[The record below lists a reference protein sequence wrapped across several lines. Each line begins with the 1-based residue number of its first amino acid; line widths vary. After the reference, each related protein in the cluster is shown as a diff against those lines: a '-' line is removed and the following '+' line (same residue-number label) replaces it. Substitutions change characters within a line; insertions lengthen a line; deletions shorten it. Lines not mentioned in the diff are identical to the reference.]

1 MINDPGTYTVEAKW
15 GAQTTQSTFE
25 FTGDESPVEEAEPEP
40 EAEEPIPEI
49 TSLTTYTDP
58 QGMFTIDVPSD
69 WNLEMFT
76 DDPTGVSR
84 GFYDT
89 DSGSWHGKILI
100 FYYPLYG
107 TVLSAST
114 DSANVNRLAD
124 ELSDSCQDTTFANDG
139 VMCYNHITV
148 GTTIGPNT
156 ETSGFADKTSKMY
169 TVAGTY
175 WMQYDDPVEWPD
187 RSPGVEYHR
196 SEIVTQI
203 ISGVDVWE
211 VAIYLDEEYS
221 DAYLASMAQSVES
234 FVVGTP
240 QPSII
245 VGTYEDSYNYGEEI
259 GVWGMIG
266 NYVGGDV
273 SITVKESNGNVLAV
287 GQTTPFSS
295 GHFSATITGNFVA
308 GTYTLTANYQGTTAD
323 ASFEFV
329 GATLSNVTV
338 QNAEGS
344 STPGCEETNDCF
356 IPSTV
361 TIVEGGTV
369 TWQNTDNAAHTATSG
384 HSFGPDGLWDS
395 SLIMPG
401 GSFSV
406 TLNTSGTYDYYCMVH
421 PWMQGTVVVGDG
433 VGPETEAEP
442 VCDSGI
448 VIDGVCQIEIA
459 SQPELDVYVGQSEY
473 NVGDE
478 ITVTVGLINTESNEM
493 VIIDVLDPAGNPI
506 VTRAATVSP
515 GDSESIE
522 FRISNNFLTGNYKVV
537 ASSTIDGNTITDIT
551 FFKLKSL
558 YNQFQISSVEVTD
571 QQGNP
576 STLSKGTLGYIKV
589 SLTSDANITALVT
602 VNLFD
607 ADLLT
612 LGVGSVRSTISEGET
627 EIILS
632 FLIPN
637 DAASGDA
644 EIFVNGFT
652 DWISSGGIPLT
663 GEFSTTGEIS

>member
-1 MINDPGTYTVEAKW
+1 
-15 GAQTTQSTFE
+15 
-25 FTGDESPVEEAEPEP
+25 
-40 EAEEPIPEI
+40 
-49 TSLTTYTDP
+49 
-58 QGMFTIDVPSD
+58 
-69 WNLEMFT
+69 
-76 DDPTGVSR
+76 
-84 GFYDT
+84 
-89 DSGSWHGKILI
+89 
-100 FYYPLYG
+100 
-107 TVLSAST
+107 
-114 DSANVNRLAD
+114 
-124 ELSDSCQDTTFANDG
+124 
-139 VMCYNHITV
+139 
-148 GTTIGPNT
+148 
-156 ETSGFADKTSKMY
+156 
-169 TVAGTY
+169 
-175 WMQYDDPVEWPD
+175 
-187 RSPGVEYHR
+187 
-196 SEIVTQI
+196 
-203 ISGVDVWE
+203 
-211 VAIYLDEEYS
+211 
-221 DAYLASMAQSVES
+221 
-234 FVVGTP
+234 
-240 QPSII
+240 
-245 VGTYEDSYNYGEEI
+245 
-259 GVWGMIG
+259 
-266 NYVGGDV
+266 
-273 SITVKESNGNVLAV
+273 
-287 GQTTPFSS
+287 
-295 GHFSATITGNFVA
+295 
-308 GTYTLTANYQGTTAD
+308 
-323 ASFEFV
+323 
-329 GATLSNVTV
+329 
-338 QNAEGS
+338 
-344 STPGCEETNDCF
+344 
-356 IPSTV
+356 
-361 TIVEGGTV
+361 
-369 TWQNTDNAAHTATSG
+369 
-384 HSFGPDGLWDS
+384 
-395 SLIMPG
+395 MPG

-442 VCDSGI
+442 VCGSGI

-493 VIIDVLDPAGNPI
+493 IIVDVLDPAGNPV

-637 DAASGDA
+637 DAATGDA